1 MQINCLNVYL
11 QFPVFVFFSLSLS
24 LVVVMYN
31 SKLKTFR
38 NNCSSLEHYIHSFFL
53 LLLTF
58 ILEIFLLY
66 SILFFSFFIKIHF
79 EFIAFRNRDFQ
90 FAQLQFLTSKQILNQ
105 TLVIKISHHKFLSA
119 AP

>member
-1 MQINCLNVYL
+1 
-11 QFPVFVFFSLSLS
+11 
-24 LVVVMYN
+24 MYN

-66 SILFFSFFIKIHF
+66 SLLFFSFFIKIHF